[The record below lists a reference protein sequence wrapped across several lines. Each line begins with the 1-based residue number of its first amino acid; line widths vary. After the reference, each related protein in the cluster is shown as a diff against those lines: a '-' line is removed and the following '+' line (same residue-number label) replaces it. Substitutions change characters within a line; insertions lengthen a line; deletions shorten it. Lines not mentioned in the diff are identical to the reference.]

1 MQLEELTV
9 GFIGAGNMA
18 EAIAGA
24 LINAN
29 TALASNILM
38 ADIDEGRLKPMAKAY
53 AVKTTTDN
61 LDVFVRSKVVVLA
74 VKPQKVAEV
83 VSALAQGPGYAVA
96 ARKQFISICAGVRIE
111 KLESMLYPPL
121 SEEDRKRLPIIRVM
135 PNTPALVLEGMSAM
149 SPNRNAT
156 AEDLDLA
163 STLLESMGRVLSFEE
178 TLLDAVTAMSGSGP
192 AYLFYLAEALERAG
206 EKLGF
211 SGPEARTL
219 TLQTLKGAVA
229 LLEKSG
235 DAPEALRRK
244 VTSPGGTTQAA
255 TDVLDAAKVME
266 TVVEAVCA
274 AARRSK
280 ELSE

>member
-24 LINAN
+24 LISAN
-29 TALASNILM
+29 TVVASNILM
-38 ADIDEGRLKPMAKAY
+38 GDIDEGRLKRMAEAY
-53 AVKTTTDN
+53 AVQTTTDN
-61 LDVFVRSKVVVLA
+61 LDVFVRSKVVILA
-74 VKPQKVAEV
+74 VKPQKVAEA
-83 VSALAQGPGYAVA
+83 VSALTQGSGYAVA

-121 SEEDRKRLPIIRVM
+121 SEKDRKRLPIIRVM
-135 PNTPALVLEGMSAM
+135 PNTPALVLEGMSVM

-156 AEDLDLA
+156 AKDLDLTR
-163 STLLESMGRVLSFEE
+163 TLLESMGRVLSFAE
-178 TLLDAVTAMSGSGP
+178 TLLDAVTAMSESGP
-192 AYLFYLAEALERAG
+192 AYLFYLAEAMERAG

-211 SGPEARTL
+211 SGPESRTL

-229 LLEKSG
+229 LLEKTG
-235 DAPEALRRK
+235 APPEALRRK
-244 VTSPGGTTQAA
+244 VTSPEGTTQAA

-266 TVVEAVCA
+266 TVVDAVCA
-274 AARRSK
+274 AARRSE
-280 ELSE
+280 ELSG

>member
-1 MQLEELTV
+1 MQLEQLTV

-24 LINAN
+24 LIHAG
-29 TALASNILM
+29 TALAADIRM
-38 ADIDEGRLKPMAKAY
+38 ADIDERRLQIMGETYGVQTAA
-53 AVKTTTDN
+53 DN
-61 LDVFVRSKVVVLA
+61 LDVFLGSKVVVLA
-74 VKPQKVAEV
+74 VKPQKVAEA
-83 VSALAQGPGYAVA
+83 VSALTRSPGYAVA
-96 ARKQFISICAGVRIE
+96 ARKQFVSICAGVRID

-121 SEEDRKRLPIIRVM
+121 SEEDRQRLPIIRVM
-135 PNTPALVLEGMSAM
+135 PNTPALVLTGMSAM

-163 STLLESMGRVLSFEE
+163 RTLLESMGRVLPFEE
-178 TLLDAVTAMSGSGP
+178 TLLDAVTAVSGSGP
-192 AYLFYLAEALERAG
+192 AYLFYLAEAMERAG

-211 SGPEARTL
+211 TGQEARTL

-229 LLEKSG
+229 LLEKTG

-244 VTSPGGTTQAA
+244 VASPGGTTQAA
-255 TDVLDAAKVME
+255 TDVLEAGKVME
-266 TVVEAVCA
+266 KVVDAVFA

-280 ELSE
+280 ELSG

>member
-24 LINAN
+24 LISAH
-29 TALASNILM
+29 TALAANIVM
-38 ADIDEGRLKPMAKAY
+38 ADIDENRLKRMAETY
-53 AVKTTTDN
+53 SVQVTSEN
-61 LDVFVRSKVVVLA
+61 LDVFLAANVVVLA

-83 VSALAQGPGYAVA
+83 VSALARGPGYRVT
-96 ARKQFISICAGVRIE
+96 ARKLFISICAGVRIE

-121 SEEDRKRLPIIRVM
+121 SGEDRQRLPIVRVM

-149 SPNRNAT
+149 SPNRHAI
-156 AEDLDLA
+156 AEDLDLTR
-163 STLLESMGRVLSFEE
+163 TLLESMGRVLPVEE
-178 TLLDAVTAMSGSGP
+178 PLLDAVTAMSGSGP
-192 AYLFYLAEALERAG
+192 AYLFYLAEAMARAG

-211 SGPEARTL
+211 SGEEARIL

-229 LLEKSG
+229 LLEKTG

-255 TDVLDAAKVME
+255 TDVLEAGRVME
-266 TVVEAVCA
+266 TVVDAICA
-274 AARRSK
+274 AARRSE
-280 ELSE
+280 ELSR